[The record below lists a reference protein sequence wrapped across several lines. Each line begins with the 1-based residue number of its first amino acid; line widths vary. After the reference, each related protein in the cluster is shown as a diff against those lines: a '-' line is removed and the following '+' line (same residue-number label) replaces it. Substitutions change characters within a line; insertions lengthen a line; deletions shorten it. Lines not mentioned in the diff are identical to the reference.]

1 MTDNEAKYLVP
12 GLQRGLS
19 ILALFT
25 PERPSWALS
34 EIAKSMRISRSSVF
48 RLVYTLENCGFVRR
62 AGERQY
68 RLGPKILSLGF
79 NFIAGHDF
87 VDVARPHLE
96 RLRDIV
102 GASAHLGVLD
112 GDEVIYL
119 VRVPSRQALISNIGV
134 GSRLPVHSTTM
145 GRMLL
150 CETDETVLRGVWRR
164 AQAKTGRAAEDAFV
178 ALIAEDRRHGVVA
191 TASRYEPGLTSVAA
205 PVRDRDG
212 RIVAAINV
220 SAPEQML
227 KLAEAREKVVP
238 HVLATARL
246 ISVAL
251 GYQVREPRTV
261 PRMA

>member
-1 MTDNEAKYLVP
+1 MTDNESKYLVP
-12 GLQRGLS
+12 GLERGLS

-25 PERPSWALS
+25 PERPNWSLS
-34 EIAKSMRISRSSVF
+34 DIARSMRISRSSVF
-48 RLVYTLENCGFVRR
+48 RLVYTLEHCGFVRR

-79 NFIAGHDF
+79 NFVAGHDV

-96 RLRDIV
+96 QLRDTV
-102 GASAHLGVLD
+102 GASSHLGVLD
-112 GDEVIYL
+112 ADEVIYL
-119 VRVPSRQALISNIGV
+119 IRVPSRQALISNIGV

-150 CETDETVLRGVWRR
+150 CEADEATLREVWRR
-164 AQAKTGRAAEDAFV
+164 AQPGTDRASEDSFLV
-178 ALIAEDRRHGVVA
+178 MIADDRVRGVVA
-191 TASRYEPGLTSVAA
+191 TASHYEPGLTSVAA
-205 PVRDRDG
+205 PVRDREG

-220 SAPEQML
+220 SAPAQIL
-227 KLAEAREKVVP
+227 PLAEAQETTVP

-251 GYQVREPRTV
+251 GYQLREP
-261 PRMA
+261 